1 MEGLNYATLAMQG
14 YSGAGD
20 LSVGLLLLLW
30 HACERLTSAWL
41 CYWWQCVHQEEKWCK
56 KKKKVH
62 VSIIICLQWWKFLTA
77 AIVVCC
83 IYCLTSLT
91 SGCFSVWWPVVLTVW
106 EGSWGNASRVF
117 CDMKN
122 ARSPFVFS
130 YAGKKCLLCSCSLFG
145 ACCSTTSSLIPDFFL
160 EIKLKINSQKTFW
173 CS

>member
-1 MEGLNYATLAMQG
+1 MTVCASNSASGREKVTL
-14 YSGAGD
+14 
-20 LSVGLLLLLW
+20 
-30 HACERLTSAWL
+30 
-41 CYWWQCVHQEEKWCK
+41 

-62 VSIIICLQWWKFLTA
+62 VSIIICLQSWRFLTA
-77 AIVVCC
+77 AIVVCR

-130 YAGKKCLLCSCSLFG
+130 YAGKKCLLCSCCLFG
-145 ACCSTTSSLIPDFFL
+145 ACCSTTSSLIPDSFL
-160 EIKLKINSQKTFW
+160 EIKLKRNSQKTFW

>member
-1 MEGLNYATLAMQG
+1 MPHWPCRVTQEQATFLWDYYCYYDTPVNDWPLRGCAT
-14 YSGAGD
+14 D
-20 LSVGLLLLLW
+20 DSV
-30 HACERLTSAWL
+30 CIKKRSD
-41 CYWWQCVHQEEKWCK
+41 VK